1 MSETVHRTSALSL
14 SAFSPYRSSAVPLT
28 SAAPPA
34 GGLNAALALIQQLSS
49 SGLLPSQTPAAGSAS
64 AAAATTSGSHVPPQ
78 PAPGSSLQSPPL
90 GAQPPQHALPATGP
104 PPSGPV
110 STQMPGRAPPP
121 PSLAPSWASQTAAA
135 PPGVKR
141 AAEESA
147 GAESSKRSRP
157 APGGVQPDPSVG
169 DMSTWNM
176 ATFFP
181 TPEALTE
188 LAQRWYNSFQVC
200 RLERCCMLR
209 LC

>member
-1 MSETVHRTSALSL
+1 MRRASARSLSALSSKL
-14 SAFSPYRSSAVPLT
+14 SSAVPLT

-64 AAAATTSGSHVPPQ
+64 AAAAATSGSHVAPQ

-104 PPSGPV
+104 PPSGPP
-110 STQMPGRAPPP
+110 STQMPGWAPPP
-121 PSLAPSWASQTAAA
+121 PSLASSWASQTAAA
-135 PPGVKR
+135 PLGVKR

-147 GAESSKRSRP
+147 AAESSKRSRP